1 MAQNRPT
8 REEAVKELVSR
19 HFDADP
25 DVTRIYWMV
34 PDEEASPSE
43 PIRLLEVDEAS
54 VTIGEVQP
62 FTFGPT
68 EDIPYP
74 TSIAMIS
81 PEEHTMIKTKPESLP
96 KGWELARARVFDR
109 PA

>member
-1 MAQNRPT
+1 MAQRKPS
-8 REEAVKELVSR
+8 REEAVQALVSR

-25 DVTRIYWMV
+25 HVTRIYWIV
-34 PDEEASPSE
+34 PDEEPSPSE

-54 VTIGEVQP
+54 FTIGEVQP

-68 EDIPYP
+68 EEIPYP
-74 TSIAMIS
+74 TSIALIS
-81 PEEHTMIKTKPESLP
+81 PEEHTMIKMKPESLP
-96 KGWELARARVFDR
+96 KGWDLARARVFDR